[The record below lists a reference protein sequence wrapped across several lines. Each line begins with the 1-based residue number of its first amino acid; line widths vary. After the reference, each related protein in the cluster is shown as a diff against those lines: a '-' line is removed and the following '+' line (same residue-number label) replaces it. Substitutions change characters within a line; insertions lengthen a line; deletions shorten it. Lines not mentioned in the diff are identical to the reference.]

1 MSGCRVLVAVAAVFA
16 VLAVSMFVVLVCR
29 IRGERKRISSLGVVV
44 KLAPSSAKELEVS
57 LQRRSEALKQFY
69 EQMYYSCDNF
79 SKYAGKLSGYFMEN
93 YPQGGIRDFT
103 ADIVYS
109 VDVVKSGALSRMA
122 VEYGLTD
129 LELRTCCFIHLGFT
143 WRQTCA
149 AELLTENA
157 YSVRCSRIRKKFG
170 LDKDERIP
178 DFLNRYFAAHSGTH
192 RQ

>member
-1 MSGCRVLVAVAAVFA
+1 MFA
-16 VLAVSMFVVLVCR
+16 
-29 IRGERKRISSLGVVV
+29 E
-44 KLAPSSAKELEVS
+44 S
-57 LQRRSEALKQFY
+57 LQKRADALKLFY

-109 VDVVKSGALSRMA
+109 TDLARNGAFSRMA
-122 VEYGLTD
+122 MEYGLTD

-143 WRQTCA
+143 WQQTCA

-157 YSVRCSRIRKKFG
+157 YSVRCSRIRKKLG
-170 LDKDERIP
+170 LGKDERIP
-178 DFLNRYFAAHSGTH
+178 DFINRYGAAQAPSS
-192 RQ
+192 R

>member
-1 MSGCRVLVAVAAVFA
+1 MVGSRVLVAVAAVFA
-16 VLAVSMFVVLVCR
+16 VLAVSMFVVLICSER
-29 IRGERKRISSLGVVV
+29 RERKRLSSLGMF
-44 KLAPSSAKELEVS
+44 EES
-57 LQRRSEALKQFY
+57 LQKRADALKLFY

-79 SKYAGKLSGYFMEN
+79 AKYAGKLQEYFQEN
-93 YPQGGIRDFT
+93 YPQGGMRDFT

-109 VDVVKSGALSRMA
+109 VDAVKSGALSRMA

-143 WRQTCA
+143 WQQTCA

-157 YSVRCSRIRKKFG
+157 YNVRCSRIRKKLR

-178 DFLNRYFAAHSGTH
+178 DFLNRYFAAHSSAH